1 MTAKKRDYFM
11 RTPSG
16 DVFRTSFPEYHKECE
31 QLTRAEGEKIY
42 RAQVL
47 ADIKKKIKPGQTIY
61 CTLRNVS
68 ASGMQRRISLHT
80 IHKGELI
87 RLDHAVSV
95 LTGRTLSDKGG
106 IVCNGCG
113 MDMGFD
119 LVYSLG
125 YSIWP
130 KGTRKSHGTRNGQP
144 DKDGGYALRHSW
156 I

>member
-1 MTAKKRDYFM
+1 MAKRDYFM

-16 DVFRTSFPEYHKECE
+16 DVFRTAHPEYYKECE
-31 QLTRAEGEKIY
+31 PLTRTEGEKIY

-47 ADIKKKIKPGQTIY
+47 ADIKKKVKPGQTIY
-61 CTLRNVS
+61 CTLRGVS

-87 RLDHAVSV
+87 PLDHAASV

-119 LVYSLG
+119 LVYSLS

-130 KGTRKSHGTRNGQP
+130 KGTRNGQP

>member
-1 MTAKKRDYFM
+1 MAKRDYFM

-16 DVFRTSFPEYHKECE
+16 NVFRTAHPEYHKECE
-31 QLTRAEGEKIY
+31 PLTRTEGEKIY

-47 ADIKKKIKPGQTIY
+47 ADIKKKVRPGQTIY
-61 CTLRNVS
+61 CTLRSVS

-87 RLDHAVSV
+87 PLDHAASV

-119 LVYSLG
+119 LVYSLS

-130 KGTRKSHGTRNGQP
+130 KGTRNGQP

>member
-1 MTAKKRDYFM
+1 MKHTYYMQTAA
-11 RTPSG
+11 G
-16 DVFRTSFPEYHKECE
+16 DVFNTSYPEYHKDCK
-31 QLTRAEGEKIY
+31 QLTRAEGEKLY

-47 ADIKKKIKPGQTIY
+47 KEAKRKIKPGQKIY
-61 CTLRNVS
+61 CTLRHVS
-68 ASGMQRRISLHT
+68 SSGMQRRISLHT
-80 IHKGELI
+80 VYKGELI
-87 RLDHAVSV
+87 PLDHTAAI

-130 KGTRKSHGTRNGQP
+130 KGTPKAHGTRNGEP
-144 DKDGGYALRHSW
+144 DKAGGYALKHSW

>member
-1 MTAKKRDYFM
+1 MSKADYYM
-11 RTPSG
+11 QAPG
-16 DVFRTSFPEYHKECE
+16 GEVFRTSYPEYHKECKT
-31 QLTRAEGEKIY
+31 LTRAEGAKIY

-47 ADIKKKIKPGQTIY
+47 AETKKKVKPGQKIY
-61 CTLRNVS
+61 CTLRSVS
-68 ASGMQRRISLHT
+68 SSGMSRRISLHT

-87 RLDHAVSV
+87 PLDHAASI
-95 LTGRTLSDKGG
+95 LTGRTLSNKGG

-125 YSIWP
+125 YAIWP
-130 KGTRKSHGTRNGQP
+130 KGTPKPHGTRNGQP
-144 DKDGGYALRHSW
+144 DKDGGYSLKHVW

>member
-1 MTAKKRDYFM
+1 MAKRDYFM

-16 DVFRTSFPEYHKECE
+16 NVFRTSFPEYYKECE
-31 QLTRAEGEKIY
+31 QLTRTEGEKIY

-47 ADIKKKIKPGQTIY
+47 ADIKKKVKPGQTIY
-61 CTLRNVS
+61 CTLRSVS

-87 RLDHAVSV
+87 PLDHAASV

-130 KGTRKSHGTRNGQP
+130 KGTRNGQP
-144 DKDGGYALRHSW
+144 DKDGGYVLRHSW

>member
-1 MTAKKRDYFM
+1 MTMTKRDYFM

-16 DVFRTSFPEYHKECE
+16 DVFRTSYPEYHKECE

-47 ADIKKKIKPGQTIY
+47 ADIKKKIKPGQKIY
-61 CTLRNVS
+61 CTLRSVS

-87 RLDHAVSV
+87 PLDHAASV

-130 KGTRKSHGTRNGQP
+130 HGTRNGQP
-144 DKDGGYALRHSW
+144 NKDGGYALRYSW

>member
-1 MTAKKRDYFM
+1 
-11 RTPSG
+11 
-16 DVFRTSFPEYHKECE
+16 
-31 QLTRAEGEKIY
+31 
-42 RAQVL
+42 
-47 ADIKKKIKPGQTIY
+47 
-61 CTLRNVS
+61 
-68 ASGMQRRISLHT
+68 MQRRISLHT

-87 RLDHAVSV
+87 PLDHAVSV

-130 KGTRKSHGTRNGQP
+130 KGTRNGQP

>member
-1 MTAKKRDYFM
+1 MSKKTDYYM
-11 RTPSG
+11 QAPG
-16 DVFRTSFPEYHKECE
+16 GEVFRTSYPEYHKECKT
-31 QLTRAEGEKIY
+31 LTRAEGEKIY

-47 ADIKKKIKPGQTIY
+47 AEAKRKIKPGQKIY
-61 CTLRNVS
+61 CTLRSVS
-68 ASGMQRRISLHT
+68 ASGMSRRISLHT

-87 RLDHAVSV
+87 PLDYTASI

-130 KGTRKSHGTRNGQP
+130 KGTPKAHGTRNGQP
-144 DKDGGYALRHSW
+144 DKDGGYALKHIW

>member
-1 MTAKKRDYFM
+1 MKPYYMKTAA
-11 RTPSG
+11 G
-16 DVFRTSFPEYHKECE
+16 DVFSTSFPEYHKECK
-31 QLTRAEGEKIY
+31 QLTRAEGEKLY

-47 ADIKKKIKPGQTIY
+47 TEAKRKIKPGQKIY
-61 CTLRNVS
+61 CTLRHVS
-68 ASGMQRRISLHT
+68 SSGMSRRISLHT
-80 IHKGELI
+80 VHKGELI
-87 RLDHAVSV
+87 PLDHTAAI

-125 YSIWP
+125 YAIWP
-130 KGTRKSHGTRNGQP
+130 KGTPKAHGTRNGEP
-144 DKDGGYALRHSW
+144 DRDGGYALKHSW

>member
-1 MTAKKRDYFM
+1 MSKKADYYM
-11 RTPSG
+11 QAAG
-16 DVFRTSFPEYHKECE
+16 GEVFRTSYPEYHKECKT
-31 QLTRAEGEKIY
+31 LTRAEGEKIY
-42 RAQVL
+42 
-47 ADIKKKIKPGQTIY
+47 
-61 CTLRNVS
+61 CTLRSVS
-68 ASGMQRRISLHT
+68 ASGMSRRISLHT

-87 RLDHAVSV
+87 PLDYTASI

-130 KGTRKSHGTRNGQP
+130 KGTPKAHGTRNGQP
-144 DKDGGYALRHSW
+144 DKDGGYALKHVW

>member
-1 MTAKKRDYFM
+1 MAKRDYFM

-16 DVFRTSFPEYHKECE
+16 DVFRTSCPEYHKECE
-31 QLTRAEGEKIY
+31 QLARAEGEKIY

-47 ADIKKKIKPGQTIY
+47 ADIKKKIKPGQKIY
-61 CTLRNVS
+61 CILRSVS
-68 ASGMQRRISLHT
+68 ASGMQCRISLHT

-87 RLDHAVSV
+87 PLDHAASV

-130 KGTRKSHGTRNGQP
+130 KGTRNGQP
-144 DKDGGYALRHSW
+144 GKDGGYVLRHSW

>member
-1 MTAKKRDYFM
+1 MNKRNTYYMQTAA
-11 RTPSG
+11 G
-16 DVFRTSFPEYHKECE
+16 DVFTTSHPEYHKECAT
-31 QLTRAEGEKIY
+31 LTRAEGEKIY
-42 RAQVL
+42 RAQLL
-47 ADIKKKIKPGQTIY
+47 AETKRKIKPGQKIY
-61 CTLRNVS
+61 CTLRYVS
-68 ASGMQRRISLHT
+68 RSGMQRRISLHT

-87 RLDHAVSV
+87 PLDYAASI

-125 YSIWP
+125 CAIWP
-130 KGTRKSHGTRNGQP
+130 KGTPKPHGRRNGEP
-144 DKDGGYALRHSW
+144 DSAGGYALKHSW

>member
-1 MTAKKRDYFM
+1 
-11 RTPSG
+11 
-16 DVFRTSFPEYHKECE
+16 
-31 QLTRAEGEKIY
+31 
-42 RAQVL
+42 
-47 ADIKKKIKPGQTIY
+47 
-61 CTLRNVS
+61 
-68 ASGMQRRISLHT
+68 MQCRISLHT

-87 RLDHAVSV
+87 PLDHAASV
-95 LTGRTLSDKGG
+95 LTGRTLSDEGG

-130 KGTRKSHGTRNGQP
+130 KGTRKPHGTRNGQP
-144 DKDGGYALRHSW
+144 GKDGGYVLRHSW

>member
-1 MTAKKRDYFM
+1 MLFRSM

-16 DVFRTSFPEYHKECE
+16 DVFSTSFPEYHKECE

-47 ADIKKKIKPGQTIY
+47 ADTKKKIKPGQTIY
-61 CTLRNVS
+61 CTFRSVS

-80 IHKGELI
+80 IHKGKLI
-87 RLDHAVSV
+87 PLDHAASV

-106 IVCNGCG
+106 IVCHGCG
-113 MDMGFD
+113 MDMGFEIVYNLSMALFCPD
-119 LVYSLG
+119 EYDHDAAYSL
-125 YSIWP
+125 
-130 KGTRKSHGTRNGQP
+130 KHE
-144 DKDGGYALRHSW
+144 W

>member
-1 MTAKKRDYFM
+1 MAKRDYFM

-16 DVFRTSFPEYHKECE
+16 DVFRTSRPEYHNECE

-47 ADIKKKIKPGQTIY
+47 ADIKKKVKPGQTIY
-61 CTLRNVS
+61 CTLRSVS

-87 RLDHAVSV
+87 PLDHAVSV

-119 LVYSLG
+119 LVYSLS

-130 KGTRKSHGTRNGQP
+130 KGTRNSQP

>member
-1 MTAKKRDYFM
+1 MSKKTDYYM
-11 RTPSG
+11 QAPSG
-16 DVFRTSFPEYHKECE
+16 EVFRTSYPEYHKECKT
-31 QLTRAEGEKIY
+31 LTRAEGEKIY

-47 ADIKKKIKPGQTIY
+47 TEAKRKIKPGQKIY
-61 CTLRNVS
+61 CTLRSVS
-68 ASGMQRRISLHT
+68 SSGMSRRISLHT

-87 RLDHAVSV
+87 PLDYTASI

-130 KGTRKSHGTRNGQP
+130 KGTPKAHGTRNGQP
-144 DKDGGYALRHSW
+144 DKDGGYALKHVW